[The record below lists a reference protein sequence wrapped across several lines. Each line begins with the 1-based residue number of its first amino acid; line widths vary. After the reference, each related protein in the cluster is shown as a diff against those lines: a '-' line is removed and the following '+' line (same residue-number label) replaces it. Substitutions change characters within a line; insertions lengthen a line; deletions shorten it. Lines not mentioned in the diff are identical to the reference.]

1 MKKSIF
7 MRFLSILLIIKKMMS
22 KDYQRLIEYIDSSKT
37 HENAEELKL
46 LLNLIVK
53 ISINH
58 K

>member
-37 HENAEELKL
+37 LENVEELKL
-46 LLNLIVK
+46 LLNLLLL
-53 ISINH
+53 NY
-58 K
+58 